1 MSLELELSIP
11 PHFFDS
17 AKEENDFESVS
28 ERIAKQFLKE
38 ICGVNNLRR
47 GDEKA
52 SEPDYVSNDRG
63 YEVTFAIKQSLIPQ
77 LKGVQPL
84 NHSSR
89 NTEKETISDIQTALE
104 RKKEKTYCLPTT
116 LVIVTVETI
125 IPWYCN
131 FYFDIDDPFM
141 RLMWS
146 KHIQTRDEFF
156 NEMYTDYIGSGIF
169 DNIIIINPTIKQE
182 FAVFSIKAFHQQSHQ
197 GITRVATTKPLAY
210 PTYTI
215 TNVIKD
221 DNFFQLKTTII
232 GYSPTI

>member
-1 MSLELELSIP
+1 MSIELELSIP
-11 PHFFDS
+11 PHFFYLAID
-17 AKEENDFESVS
+17 ENNYESVS

-47 GDEKA
+47 GDDKA
-52 SEPDYVSNDRG
+52 SEPDYVSNNSG

-84 NHSSR
+84 NHSNR
-89 NTEKETISDIQTALE
+89 NTEMETISDIQTALE

-116 LVIVTVETI
+116 LVIITVETI

-131 FYFDIDDPFM
+131 FYFDMDDYIM
-141 RLMWS
+141 QMMWS
-146 KHIQTRDEFF
+146 KRIQTRDKFF
-156 NEMYTDYIGSGIF
+156 NKIYTDYICSGIF
-169 DNIIIINPTIKQE
+169 HNIIIINPTIKQE
-182 FAVFSIKAFHQQSHQ
+182 FAVFNIKGFHQQSNQ

-215 TNVIKD
+215 TNVIED
-221 DNFFQLKTTII
+221 DNMFQMKTTII
-232 GYSPTI
+232 GHSIT